1 VYRLVIH
8 APKIAEEILKDT
20 LIFCLYNPESMAR
33 IAVGGTFDPLHAGH
47 KALLAKASELSRGGK
62 LLVGLTSNEMV
73 RNKFHDVADYQQRF
87 AEVLGY
93 IRSQGIEPVIVRLD
107 DPYGPT
113 IKDDF
118 DHIVVSP
125 ETHPVA
131 LKINKIRGEKGLR
144 SLKIVL
150 VDYVLADDGLPISS
164 TRIKRGEIDASGR
177 VLDKKR

>member
-1 VYRLVIH
+1 M
-8 APKIAEEILKDT
+8 
-20 LIFCLYNPESMAR
+20 SR

-47 KALLAKASELSRGGK
+47 KALLAKASELSRQGE

-73 RNKFHDVADYQQRF
+73 RNKFHDVADYNQRF
-87 AEVLGY
+87 EDILGFV
-93 IRSQGIEPVIVRLD
+93 RSQGIEPVIVRLD

-113 IKDDF
+113 IKEDF
-118 DHIVVSP
+118 DYIVVSP

-131 LKINKIRGEKGLR
+131 LKINTIRRENGLR
-144 SLKIVL
+144 PLKIIL

-177 VLDKKR
+177 ILDNF